1 MTDTN
6 QEKQAQ
12 QDTARVKKDLN
23 TMLTNRVSQITDE
36 IEKLTVE
43 AKDTMVDAAESVKK
57 DIGVRLGQYNS
68 KAQEVVEM
76 VPGGFVEKATRYP
89 WVALSLAVIVGFI
102 LGNLFKPTR
111 QIYK

>member
-1 MTDTN
+1 MTETN

-12 QDTARVKKDLN
+12 QDTARVKK
-23 TMLTNRVSQITDE
+23 
-36 IEKLTVE
+36 VE

-89 WVALSLAVIVGFI
+89 WVALSLAVMIGFI